1 MNDITFGRERPI
13 DLNVTYIF
21 DKAYCHFGWWT
32 NIHAAGSFFVT
43 RPKKNMRRKTLRKR
57 FLDETQSDCAGKGF
71 TVCGD
76 REVRLAVKGYSKLPI
91 FMRRITI
98 KHNTG
103 EVFDII
109 TNDFV
114 RSAHDLAACY
124 KAGWQ
129 IELFF
134 KWI

>member
-1 MNDITFGRERPI
+1 VNDITFGRERPI

-43 RPKKNMRRKTLRKR
+43 RPKKNMRWKTLRKR
-57 FLDETQSDCAGKGF
+57 PLDETQSDCASKGF

-76 REVRLAVKGYSKLPI
+76 REVRLAVKGDSKLPI

-114 RSAHDLAACY
+114 RSAHDLAAYY